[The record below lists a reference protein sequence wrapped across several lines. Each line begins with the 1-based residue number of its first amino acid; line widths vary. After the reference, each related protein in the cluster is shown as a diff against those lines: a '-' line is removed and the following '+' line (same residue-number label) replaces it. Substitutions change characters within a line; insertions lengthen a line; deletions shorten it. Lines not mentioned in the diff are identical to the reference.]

1 MLKKILF
8 LVLLTSISACQHSPR
23 KEYVALG
30 ANAPDFSIAEPAPA
44 DLVIGVGP
52 VQLPEYLQ
60 HPKVGYWKTPYQLI
74 LLDNDYWAEPLERG
88 ITRVLA
94 LALQNT
100 HEHWR
105 VVQFP
110 WASSARP
117 DYALR
122 VDIQRLDAFANRAS
136 IEANIDWVD
145 TRTKQVVARKQ
156 LRAQV
161 ASTATA
167 ADIALAFSQL
177 LHTIAQAVPPP
188 AAAPGG

>member
-8 LVLLTSISACQHSPR
+8 LALLISISACQHSPR

-30 ANAPDFSIAEPAPA
+30 ATTPDFSSAEPAPTN
-44 DLVIGVGP
+44 LVIGVGP
-52 VQLPEYLQ
+52 IQLPEYLQ
-60 HPKVGYWKTPYQLI
+60 HPKVGYWKTPYQLV
-74 LLDNDYWAEPLERG
+74 LLDNHYWAESLERG

-94 LALQNT
+94 LELQNT

-105 VVQFP
+105 VMQFP
-110 WASSARP
+110 WASSSRP

-122 VDIQRLDAFANRAS
+122 VDIQRLDAFTNRAFV
-136 IEANIDWVD
+136 EANIDWVD
-145 TRTKQVVARKQ
+145 TRTRQVVARKQ

-161 ASTATA
+161 ESTATA

-177 LHTIAQAVPPP
+177 LHTIAQAVPPL